1 MFDNKTVIYL
11 TRKKIWSSNFAA
23 LKPQLI
29 EREWDGFDPTLVF
42 KEVKDSLK
50 PQGVKIVL
58 GDDLSFVTLFEIADK
73 IVTREMVLEVT
84 RSLLPIE
91 LSDSN
96 FDWKIVGTNP
106 KNLLYQ
112 IQIFAITGEVL
123 NAVSYAA
130 KVDKLK
136 IESINPVSLLLAAEF
151 REMPEPQ
158 LISWSRQE
166 QIAVVTYKGNV
177 YVSETILKDSDEKL
191 KSLTKFAKDKFN
203 LIVTPRTERS
213 FDPLTAIIHQK
224 IFRGQD
230 KDTLEIKILPNPTSP
245 VAMKETTSKKEE
257 VNAFKSS
264 AQPTANYNV
273 RKIIVL
279 TGILILA
286 LGVVLF
292 RHNLRKVRNIDV
304 VSLPTTVPT
313 LVPSAVTHQTENP
326 ENLGNVSEYSI
337 QVLNG
342 SGVAGE
348 ATRVVDILK
357 AEGFTT
363 LEIDNA
369 DSYIYTN
376 TQVQMKKSVPKGIFT
391 IVERALN
398 SEYSVEKTE
407 ALTTDAKYDLIIV
420 VGERRTQP

>member
-42 KEVKDSLK
+42 KEVKDTLK

-58 GDDLSFVTLFEIADK
+58 GDDLSFVTLVEIADK

-151 REMPEPQ
+151 REMSEPQ

-203 LIVTPRTERS
+203 LIVTPRIERS